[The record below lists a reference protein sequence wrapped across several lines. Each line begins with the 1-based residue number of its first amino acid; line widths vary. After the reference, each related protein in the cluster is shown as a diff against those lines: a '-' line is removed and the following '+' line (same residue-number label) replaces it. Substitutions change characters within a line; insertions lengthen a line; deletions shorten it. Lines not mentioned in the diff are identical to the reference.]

1 MVAAVV
7 QVCRWA
13 GSGKRLAIE
22 NLEGYPVEF
31 VAPVVAQA
39 AAARCVDVGHLW
51 LDGHDPLPAL
61 QAAWP
66 WLRVVHLHGVVDDPT
81 EPHRDHRSLAH
92 TPPQVDRV
100 VRFLLAQNYRGLLTL
115 EVFGE
120 NDFRSSLHA
129 LHASVDRAR
138 GEEMGRSLTLILGGA
153 RSGKSHY
160 AEQQAEQ
167 QATSGEVLYVAT
179 AEAWDTEME
188 QRVAVHRARRP
199 TDLADRGGPTP
210 GRHSHCRQPDPNDP
224 LRGGG
229 LHHPAGQQCGRHTA
243 RRVRRTEGAR
253 RWPPKSRS
261 CWLSMPAARR
271 RGMSSPTKSDSA
283 SCPPTRSARLYRDVL
298 GHANQ
303 QLAAAADQVLFL
315 VAGLPNG
322 GQRGVILTEETGA
335 VILGD

>member
-199 TDLADRGGPTP
+199 TDSADRGGPTP

-243 RRVRRTEGAR
+243 RRVRRTEASAALAAEIEELLAVYAR
-253 RWPPKSRS
+253 SQAAWYVVSNEVG
-261 CWLSMPAARR
+261 LGIVPAYPLGPTLPGRVGPRQPTAGRR
-271 RGMSSPTKSDSA
+271 RRP
-283 SCPPTRSARLYRDVL
+283 
-298 GHANQ
+298 
-303 QLAAAADQVLFL
+303 
-315 VAGLPNG
+315 
-322 GQRGVILTEETGA
+322 GA
-335 VILGD
+335 VPGGRTAEWWSKGGDFDRRDGGCHTG